1 MRCPKGALQHQRAIG
16 GQSAADAVYLGDFQS
31 FFRRYPGQYG
41 RQTPG
46 QHGLAAARRPIEQ
59 QIVETRRR
67 YLQCSLG
74 VILALDV
81 CQVHGIGR
89 APVIVRG
96 SAVRRDGRDSV
107 LSPEVLYQSGEIGD
121 GINFHAFQQSGFR
134 GIHCRH
140 ICLGETLIPDDRN
153 HGQDAGGVTKAAVQ
167 GQLSQVDRI
176 FVWEIDLAGTDHHAD
191 GYRQVI
197 SRSFFF

>member
-1 MRCPKGALQHQRAIG
+1 MVTTLSSKGWRSDFSDVWLNSGSSSKNRTLRWLSVISPGLMLRPPPTTRVGDGVVRCPKGVLQHQRAIG

-41 RQTPG
+41 QQTPG

-121 GINFHAFQQSGFR
+121 GINFHAL
-134 GIHCRH
+134 H
-140 ICLGETLIPDDRN
+140 
-153 HGQDAGGVTKAAVQ
+153 
-167 GQLSQVDRI
+167 
-176 FVWEIDLAGTDHHAD
+176 
-191 GYRQVI
+191 
-197 SRSFFF
+197 